1 MAHFTRRGLLG
12 AGGAVFA
19 AANLPRWASASARDP
34 RLVVIILRGAMD
46 GLSAVGP
53 LGDPDYFGL
62 HRELALQRDGAH
74 AALTLDGF
82 FGLNPAMK
90 TFGRL
95 YREKKALIVHACATN
110 YRERSHFD
118 GQDVLE
124 SGMPSPGLTQSGW
137 LNRAVAHLKVA
148 QRAQGPALAV
158 GYVPPLILRGA
169 APVLG
174 WAPADLPPPDD
185 DLLTRLGA
193 LYDHADP
200 ALALALREGFDA
212 ERKVHN
218 GDMSGLKAGGDVVE
232 QMRKAARG
240 AARLMAT
247 ETGPRIVALAFEG
260 WDTHVAEGGATGR
273 LATLLGGL
281 DDALAEFE
289 RTLAPVWDQTVV
301 VVATEFGRTAR
312 VNGNSGC
319 DHGTASAALLA
330 GGAVAGGRVVVD
342 WPGLKAANLYEN
354 RDLRPTTDLRAVL
367 KGVLADHLGLSA
379 AVLAEAIFPG
389 TRDVT
394 QMNGLLSA

>member
-1 MAHFTRRGLLG
+1 MASFTRRGLLG

-19 AANLPRWASASARDP
+19 AAHLPRWASASARDP
-34 RLVVIILRGAMD
+34 RLIVIILRGAMD

-53 LGDPDYFGL
+53 LGEPDYVDL
-62 HRELALQRDGAH
+62 HRELALSRDGAH
-74 AALTLDGF
+74 AALPLDGF

-95 YREKKALIVHACATN
+95 YAQKKALVVHACATN

-124 SGMPSPGLTQSGW
+124 SGMPGPGLTQSGW
-137 LNRAVAHLKVA
+137 LNRAVERLPAV
-148 QRAQGPALAV
+148 QRAQAPALAV
-158 GYVPPLILRGA
+158 GYLPPLILRGR

-174 WAPADLPPPDD
+174 WAPADLPPPGD
-185 DLLTRLGA
+185 DLLTRLA
-193 LYDHADP
+193 QLYDHRDP
-200 ALALALREGFDA
+200 ALAQALREGFEADR
-212 ERKVHN
+212 EVRK
-218 GDMSGLKAGGDVVE
+218 GDRDGLKAGGDVVE

-240 AARLMAT
+240 AARLMAAQA
-247 ETGPRIVALAFEG
+247 GPRISALAFEG

-289 RTLAPVWDQTVV
+289 RTLGAAWDQTVI
-301 VVATEFGRTAR
+301 VVATEFGRTAH
-312 VNGNSGC
+312 VNGASGC

-330 GGAVAGGRVVVD
+330 GGAVAGGRVAAD
-342 WPGLKAANLYEN
+342 WPGLKAANLHER
-354 RDLRPTTDLRAVL
+354 RDLKPTADLRAVL

-379 AVLAEAIFPG
+379 EFLAEAVFPG
-389 TRDVT
+389 TRDAAP
-394 QMNGLLSA
+394 MKGLLSV